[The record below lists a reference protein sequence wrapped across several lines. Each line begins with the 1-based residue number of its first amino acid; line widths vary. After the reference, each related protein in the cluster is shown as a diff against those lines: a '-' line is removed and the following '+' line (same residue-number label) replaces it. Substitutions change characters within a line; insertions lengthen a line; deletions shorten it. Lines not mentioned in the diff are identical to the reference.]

1 MRSCA
6 CAACTPQR
14 DACLA
19 VAWACERAVTGGV
32 QAQATCAPGH
42 RRPPSGERRGLVN
55 DRRPAP
61 HRACSWVLHF
71 SSHPSRER
79 RRLRVVGSHRFTV
92 RAARAVK
99 WGGPGHNG
107 SWLLPILARVY
118 AIGSTQSLALRRLE
132 HQKHRNA
139 VLLRAHRPPR
149 TGSKNLLSSAPGN
162 CATAEKTEL
171 PVSSFETRFHP
182 ISRPPSGPRGGETSS
197 CFSKG
202 VVIP

>member
-1 MRSCA
+1 
-6 CAACTPQR
+6 
-14 DACLA
+14 LA
-19 VAWACERAVTGGV
+19 K
-32 QAQATCAPGH
+32 CAPGH

-118 AIGSTQSLALRRLE
+118 AIGSTQSVALRRLE
-132 HQKHRNA
+132 YEKSTA
-139 VLLRAHRPPR
+139 TPSGLLRGSSPAARRVKTRRVRTRVIVRRQKRLSCSALRRSPP
-149 TGSKNLLSSAPGN
+149 
-162 CATAEKTEL
+162 
-171 PVSSFETRFHP
+171 FTRARDQP
-182 ISRPPSGPRGGETSS
+182 RGPREEDQAHVFQRRCNSLES
-197 CFSKG
+197 RLHVASRRKDSLR
-202 VVIP
+202 